1 MIIKEALDNVGG
13 LSNPGKMPG
22 FGWSISARRCD
33 VGGKLADVKGS
44 VCEGCYA
51 LKNRYIWNPIQT
63 ALEKRYNAWADNRE
77 QWVESMIYLMHNKK
91 MATPHFR
98 WFDSGDIQGKEML
111 DDIKEV
117 AIRSPHIRFWLPSK
131 EYGLVKDWLK
141 ENDCP
146 ENLIIRMSAPM
157 INQNINGY
165 KYTSGCYTHD
175 NLHQIKKS
183 TICPAPTQGNQCVDC
198 RKCWSDKITT
208 VNYIAH

>member
-33 VGGKLADVKGS
+33 VGSRLVDVKGS

-51 LKNRYIWNPIQT
+51 LKGRYRFGNVKDALENRY
-63 ALEKRYNAWADNRE
+63 YAWADNRE

-98 WFDSGDIQGKEML
+98 WFDSGDIQGPEML
-111 DDIKEV
+111 DDIREV
-117 AIRSPHIRFWLPSK
+117 AIRAPHIRYWLPSK
-131 EYGLVKDWLK
+131 EYGLVTRWLK

-157 INQNINGY
+157 VNQNIKGWTH
-165 KYTSGCYTHD
+165 TSGCYTHE
-175 NLHQIKKS
+175 NLYKVKKS

-198 RKCWSDKITT
+198 RKCWNDKITT
-208 VNYIAH
+208 INYVAH